1 MYKVEIVKL
10 IEDYYDIDEKV
21 EDNMN
26 VKFDVEFYIGDVD
39 FIEK

>member
-10 IEDYYDIDEKV
+10 IEDYCDIDEKV
-21 EDNMN
+21 EDNIN